1 MKHSNMPRY
10 HPIDNPPY
18 QINYRAKRSGKH
30 ITCTKRRVTFQFGF
44 SNRDAIASGLT
55 EGDCRGEEHEVV
67 LIWSHV
73 SGKRQIFMDGREIHM
88 SKGPMGNTKFS
99 HSWGIGNHVLKIVAN
114 ATPPTAEQARMNDG
128 ARQFDLFLDGMS
140 YFKFCQIY
148 QLGTG
153 SQLGTGRPSREA
165 ERFGRDKSISIAS
178 STLSTSMNSDD
189 VHEDDD
195 DNISPPPVS
204 ELQLD
209 VFEAPSVSSDLLELD
224 LPSPSYS
231 TFGHHGQPPSLA
243 STFSSS
249 YDEFSPVNASCDGFK
264 KSFASIS
271 NEILT
276 AYSGNDVSKT
286 LSPPQHNTAAQ
297 DPASG
302 SLALVTTNLP
312 TSYSVGEKPAEPQKF
327 VSMYDRV
334 DQEQDVV
341 DDITRCMRNLVNLDD
356 VSKPSP
362 MLSKSSTS
370 TRQQDKS
377 QSLQSLQWAISGRS
391 PTLSEIHSMKSTSNP
406 SSTIMN
412 NPQFLMA
419 STSIVPNQG
428 TQHYGYYGPAP
439 GAYERAY

>member
-1 MKHSNMPRY
+1 MKHSHIKPLY

-44 SNRDAIASGLT
+44 SNRGAIVSGLT

-99 HSWGIGNHVLKIVAN
+99 HSWSIGSHVMKIVAN
-114 ATPPTAEQARMNDG
+114 ATPPTAEQAKINDG

-140 YFKFCQIY
+140 YFTFCHIY
-148 QLGTG
+148 
-153 SQLGTGRPSREA
+153 QLGTGRPSCEVR
-165 ERFGRDKSISIAS
+165 RFDRNKSVSIAS
-178 STLSTSMNSDD
+178 GSLSASINADD
-189 VHEDDD
+189 LHDDED
-195 DNISPPPVS
+195 IVSPPPVS

-209 VFEAPSVSSDLLELD
+209 VFEAPSASHDLLELD
-224 LPSPSYS
+224 LPSPSFS
-231 TFGHHGQPPSLA
+231 AFGLHGQPPSLA

-249 YDEFSPVNASCDGFK
+249 YDEFSPVDASCNGYK
-264 KSFASIS
+264 KSFASAS

-276 AYSGNDVSKT
+276 AYNNSDMYKT
-286 LSPPQHNTAAQ
+286 RVPPQLSPAAQ
-297 DPASG
+297 DPANNRF
-302 SLALVTTNLP
+302 ALVTTNLP
-312 TSYSVGEKPAEPQKF
+312 ISYSGDEKPAEPHKF
-327 VSMYDRV
+327 VSMYDH
-334 DQEQDVV
+334 DNKEQDAV
-341 DDITRCMRNLVNLDD
+341 DDITNCMRNLVNLDD
-356 VSKPSP
+356 VTKPSP

-370 TRQQDKS
+370 AKQQDRR
-377 QSLQSLQWAISGRS
+377 QSLQSLQWALSGRT
-391 PTLSEIHSMKSTSNP
+391 PTLSEIQSMKSSAKP

-419 STSIVPNQG
+419 STSIVANQG
-428 TQHYGYYGPAP
+428 TQHYGYCGSVP
-439 GAYERAY
+439 GVYEKAY